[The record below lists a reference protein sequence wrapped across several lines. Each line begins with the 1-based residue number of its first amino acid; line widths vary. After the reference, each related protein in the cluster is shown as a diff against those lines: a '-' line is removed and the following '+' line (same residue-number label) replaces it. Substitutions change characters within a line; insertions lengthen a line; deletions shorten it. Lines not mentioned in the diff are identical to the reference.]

1 MKHTISLLLLLAS
14 LTACGPTPDD
24 ALDSS
29 TGAETDAP
37 STGDESTGD
46 ESSSTGE
53 GAEESS
59 TGEPADD
66 SSTGSTGDTTSG
78 GGWGGDSGE
87 PAPSCFADPCD
98 EGECGSGLVCMPHP
112 TSGERMCVTP
122 CGPAADACG
131 EASAAVCDDP
141 IPVACLAVG
150 AIKGC
155 FPV

>member
-1 MKHTISLLLLLAS
+1 MKHTISLLLLAS
-14 LTACGPTPDD
+14 LTACGPMPDD
-24 ALDSS
+24 ALDS
-29 TGAETDAP
+29 ETDAP
-37 STGDESTGD
+37 STGDESTG
-46 ESSSTGE
+46 SSSTGE

-59 TGEPADD
+59 TGEPVGDT
-66 SSTGSTGDTTSG
+66 STGSPGDTTSG

-112 TSGERMCVTP
+112 TSGERLCVTP

-131 EASAAVCDDP
+131 EASAAACDDP

-155 FPV
+155 FPI